1 MKPVIKVDIVSDI
14 VCPWCYIG
22 KKRFQ
27 NAVEELKNKFDFEID
42 YKAFELYPE
51 IKDSS
56 TNLKKY
62 LISKFGDSD
71 KVESMTNQVI
81 IAAKEEGITMEFKE
95 DKILPNTLLAH
106 KLLKSITNNALKEK
120 LNEALIK
127 AYFQENI
134 NIGIQKDLFK
144 IGQKIGVPKEILND
158 FMNSTDCSEV
168 LEEEEFYRKSG
179 VNTVPSFIINDKH
192 LMQGAQDAVTFI
204 KAFEQIADHTTTE
217 RSCNPNSGCC

>member
-1 MKPVIKVDIVSDI
+1 MKTRIKVDIVSDI

-51 IKDSS
+51 IRDSS
-56 TNLKKY
+56 TNLKDY

-71 KVESMTNQVI
+71 KVESMTNQI
-81 IAAKEEGITMEFKE
+81 IITAEKEGITMEFKE

-106 KLLKSITNNALKEK
+106 KLLKLITNTTLKAE
-120 LNEALIK
+120 LNEALLK

-134 NIGIQKDLFK
+134 NIGIQKDLYK
-144 IGQKIGVPKEILND
+144 IGEKTGIPKDILND

-168 LEEEEFYRKSG
+168 QEEEEFYRKSG
-179 VNTVPSFIINDKH
+179 VNAVPSFIINDKH
-192 LMQGAQDAVTFI
+192 LLQGAQDTATFI
-204 KAFEQIADHTTTE
+204 KAFEQIGNPTQTE
-217 RSCNPNSGCC
+217 SSCNPNSGCC